1 MNGPQVSGIQFLGAT
16 ETVTG
21 SRHLI
26 EVDGYRVLVDCG
38 LFQGLKELRKR
49 NWEPF
54 PVSPASINAVI
65 LTHAHIDH
73 TGYLPRLVRDGFN
86 GPVYATPASVELAR
100 ILLPDSARLQE
111 EEAAYANRKGYTKH
125 ATALPLYTEANA
137 NAALRLLEPVNYDK
151 RVSLTKHISFEFIGA
166 GHILGSG
173 FVRMDV
179 TTQTGEPRRLL
190 LTGDI
195 GRYNE
200 PILNDPEP
208 VEEADYIVLES
219 TYGDRSHPDID
230 VKERLAEIIKAT
242 VERGG
247 QLLVPAFAVGRT
259 QQLVYLIRE
268 LEDEN
273 RIPVLPVYVDSPMAV
288 EATRLYLR
296 HTEDHDVDMKRL
308 MKDRRD
314 PLATHRFQLA
324 RTRDESK
331 RISSE
336 DEPSIVISAS
346 GMATGGRIL
355 HHLRQRLPDER
366 NTVMFVG
373 FQAYGTRGRRLVDG
387 EKELKMFGEFIPVR
401 ARIESLENLSAHG
414 DWREILR
421 WLSGFKSA
429 PKRVFLVHGEPNA
442 AASLKQKIEER
453 FGWQVE
459 IPTYL
464 ERHDL

>member
-1 MNGPQVSGIQFLGAT
+1 MKGQQGSQIQFLGAT

-49 NWEPF
+49 NWDPF
-54 PVSPASINAVI
+54 PVNPASINAVI

-86 GPVYATPASVELAR
+86 GPVYATPASVELSR

-137 NAALRLLEPVNYDK
+137 NAALRFLEPVNYDK
-151 RVSLTKHISFEFIGA
+151 RISLTRNISFEFIGA

-173 FVRMDV
+173 FVKMDV
-179 TTQTGEPRRLL
+179 TNQAGEPRRLL

-195 GRYNE
+195 GRYSE

-208 VEEADYIVLES
+208 VEEADYLVLES
-219 TYGDRSHPDID
+219 TYGDRAHPDID

-273 RIPVLPVYVDSPMAV
+273 RIPILPVYVDSPMAV

-387 EKELKMFGEFIPVR
+387 EKELKMFGEFIPVK
-401 ARIESLENLSAHG
+401 AKIESLENLSAHG

-421 WLSGFKSA
+421 WLGGFKSA
-429 PKRVFLVHGEPNA
+429 PRRVFLVHGEPNA

-464 ERHDL
+464 EKHEL